1 LTTGSLGPTVVR
13 IRPLMPFKKNR
24 GLDRL
29 HPRCGFSLL
38 EVILA
43 TAILAGS
50 SLMLATLISNG
61 ANLGSRA
68 QDRVEALL
76 VAQTLIDETLAMRH
90 GEVFQEEQPFSDT
103 SRWSYRLNAE
113 SRETTGLMVISA
125 EVYPVEDEGGLPD
138 STEEPVIRLVRWY
151 LPRIQPADSVGQ
163 RLIGGDVP

>member
-1 LTTGSLGPTVVR
+1 
-13 IRPLMPFKKNR
+13 MPFKKHR
-24 GLDRL
+24 GVDKL

-68 QDRVEALL
+68 QDRAEALL
-76 VAQTLIDETLAMRH
+76 VAQTLIDETLAIRH

-113 SRETTGLMVISA
+113 SREATGVIVITA
-125 EVYPVEDEGGLPD
+125 EVYPIDDEGGLPD
-138 STEEPVIRLVRWY
+138 STEDPVIRLVRWY
-151 LPRIQPADSVGQ
+151 LPRIQPADSAGSG
-163 RLIGGDVP
+163 LISGEVP